1 MLESLM
7 PSKQEFI
14 SSDIANILQ
23 KVHFAYLAGECKT
36 LALVSELRQEG
47 KSTMAL
53 LIAKG
58 LASIYGLKV
67 AILDL
72 GPDGDALLNKVIKA
86 QSDDLDFDI
95 HQMKHVSDDRF
106 ASAFDG
112 YIFNRAMSRLSDK
125 YDFVIVDTFTLNSP
139 QDLHAFHL
147 NADSFLM
154 VSSPI
159 SLERNVNLLSEELR
173 INGKNV
179 LGVVLNR
186 KEAK

>member
-23 KVHFAYLAGECKT
+23 KVHFSYLAGENKT
-36 LALVSELRQEG
+36 LAVVSELRQEG
-47 KSTMAL
+47 KSTIAL

-72 GPDGDALLNKVIKA
+72 GPDGDALLNKVLKA
-86 QSDDLDFDI
+86 QGDDLDFDI
-95 HQMKHVSDDRF
+95 HQMKHVSDDNF
-106 ASAFDG
+106 TSAFDG
-112 YIFNRAMSRLSDK
+112 YIFNRAMSRLTDT
-125 YDFVIVDTFTLNSP
+125 YDFVIVDTFTLNSAA
-139 QDLHAFHL
+139 DIHAFHL

-154 VSSPI
+154 VSSPV
-159 SLERNVNLLSEELR
+159 SLDKNVILLSEELKM
-173 INGKNV
+173 NGKNV
-179 LGVVLNR
+179 LGVILNR
-186 KEAK
+186 KTVK